1 MNTRWLAVAVLAV
14 CAGAC
19 STRAPQPAPEPE
31 EPAPTASAEDLK
43 ALADGNNAFAVDLY
57 KKLAEKE
64 QGNLIFSPYSVRTAL
79 AMTYAGARGKTAE
92 EMRKV
97 LHFALPDERLHPAF
111 GATAYQLKGGK
122 DKQHELNVANA
133 LWGQKGFPFR
143 PEFLELTRTNYGA
156 GFREVDFIADPEAA
170 RQAINHWVEEKTQ
183 DRIKELLQPGAV
195 NQGSRL
201 VLTNAVYFKG
211 QWEKPFNPRLTAD
224 AQFRVTSDRTVL
236 MQTMSQSGEFG
247 YGEADD
253 AQLLR
258 LPYRASGESG
268 LAMVIV
274 LPKAV
279 DGLPRLEAQL
289 SGTQVQKWFGSIW
302 NRNGHVSLP
311 KFKVV
316 QKFSLGRSLRDLGMP
331 LAFEEPAD
339 FSGITPGGDFFIQ
352 DVIHKAMAE
361 VDEEGTVA
369 AAATAVVGGRVS
381 APAEPFQFHAD
392 HPFLFFIRD
401 AKSGLV
407 LFVGR
412 MSDPCPIARPR

>member
-1 MNTRWLAVAVLAV
+1 MNTRWLAVAAFAV
-14 CAGAC
+14 VFGVALGCRWGKKAGEQEE
-19 STRAPQPAPEPE
+19 T
-31 EPAPTASAEDLK
+31 EPAITAPDEDLK
-43 ALADGNNAFAVDLY
+43 ALANGNNAFAVDLY
-57 KKLAEKE
+57 KQLVEKE
-64 QGNLIFSPYSVRTAL
+64 KGNIIFSPYSIRTAL
-79 AMTYAGARGKTAE
+79 AMTYAGARGETAE
-92 EMRKV
+92 EMRKA
-97 LHFALPDERLHPAF
+97 LHFTLPDERLHPAF
-111 GATAYQLKGGK
+111 GATSYQLKGGK
-122 DKQHELNVANA
+122 DKQYELNVANA

-143 PEFLELTRTNYGA
+143 PEFLELTKTNYGA
-156 GFREVDFIADPEAA
+156 GFREADFIADPEAA

-183 DRIKELLQPGAV
+183 DRIKDLLTPGAV

-201 VLTNAVYFKG
+201 VLTNALYFKG

-224 AQFRVTSDRTVL
+224 AQFRVTPDRTVL

-258 LPYRASGESG
+258 LSYRASGESG
-268 LAMVIV
+268 LAMVLV

-311 KFKVV
+311 KFNVV

-331 LAFEEPAD
+331 LAFEERAD

-352 DVIHKAMAE
+352 DVIHKAMVE

-369 AAATAVVGGRVS
+369 AAATAVVGGTVS
-381 APAEPFQFHAD
+381 APAEPFRFHAD
-392 HPFLFFIRD
+392 HPFLFFIYAPRTG
-401 AKSGLV
+401 AV
-407 LFVGR
+407 LFFGR
-412 MSDPCPIARPR
+412 FTGS